1 MYATLWKIENGQL
14 AFGDDNYFARTFR
27 FTLVSIGFALL
38 LPWAS
43 EWKLTGENFGSTAV
57 RKIALWSYGLYL
69 VHLPVF
75 LLVSRA
81 GFGADAPMSLA
92 KALVS
97 FALQIGGAILLSAL
111 LYRFFEAPCTR
122 LRERAAPVVARLFPN
137 PRNGAR

>member
-1 MYATLWKIENGQL
+1 
-14 AFGDDNYFARTFR
+14 R

-81 GFGADAPMSLA
+81 GFGADAPMPLA
-92 KALVS
+92 KALLS
-97 FALQIGGAILLSAL
+97 FALQIGGAILLSAF